1 MEDCVVAR
9 PLEGYALIGNMMS
22 AALVADTGSIDW
34 LCLPRFDSD
43 ACFAALLGTR
53 NNGRW
58 LMAPEDGA
66 KQVRRRYRPGSA
78 ILETT
83 FETETGVVTLIDFM
97 PLADDEDHVDVVRI
111 VRGDQGQVKIC
122 TELLL
127 RFGYGRHVPWVRR
140 EDFGLRAI
148 AGPDA
153 VELFTQVYMETVSE
167 DFANVGRFCV
177 SQGDTVSF
185 RLSYHRSHKPRG
197 QHRDCL
203 DLLDKTEDFWCA
215 WSARCPRD
223 EAISDRWHE
232 AQVRGLVTLKLLQHQ
247 PTGGIIAAPTTSV
260 PEEIGGPRNW
270 DYRFCWIRDAT
281 LTLLALLT
289 SGYREEAM
297 AWRDWLLRAEAG
309 NPSDLNIMYGIAG
322 ERRLTEIELPWLKG
336 YEDSRP
342 VRIGNGAYT
351 QLQIDVFGEI
361 MDALHIGRKYD
372 LQIHGDE
379 WRMQL
384 LLMEHLEKIWSEPD
398 EGIWEVRSE
407 RQHFTHSKL
416 MAWVA
421 VDRAI
426 KDSLAY
432 GLPGPLERWKRL
444 RDDIRADIYRNGF
457 NKDKNAFVQYYGGTA
472 LDASLLLM
480 AEVGFLPPNDRMF
493 QGTVAAIEREL
504 MIDGFV
510 LRYQAKGGVD
520 GLPDSDAAFLACS
533 FWLADAYQMM
543 GRHEEAVEMFERLL
557 SLRND
562 VGLLA
567 EQYDPGAKRMVG
579 NFPQGF
585 SHIGM
590 VNTANNLMSAR
601 GPAAQRAANGLE

>member
-1 MEDCVVAR
+1 MPDHVVSL
-9 PLEGYALIGNMMS
+9 PLERYALIGNMIS
-22 AALVADTGSIDW
+22 AALVGDNGSIDW

-53 NNGRW
+53 DNGRW
-58 LMAPEDGA
+58 LIAPEDGV
-66 KQVRRRYRPGSA
+66 KEVRRRYRTGSA

-83 FETETGVVTLIDFM
+83 FETKSGVVTLIDFM
-97 PLADDEDHVDVVRI
+97 PLSEDEEHVDVIRI
-111 VRGDQGQVKIC
+111 VRGDSGKVKMC

-127 RFGYGRHVPWVRR
+127 RFGYGRHIPWVRR

-153 VELFTQVYMETVSE
+153 VELYTQVHMADEASVSAGHFTVSK
-167 DFANVGRFCV
+167 
-177 SQGDTVSF
+177 GDAMAF

-197 QHRDCL
+197 HHRDCQ
-203 DLLDKTEDFWCA
+203 DLLRKTEDFWCG
-215 WSARCPRD
+215 WSSRCPRD

-232 AQVRGLVTLKLLQHQ
+232 AQVRGLVTLKLLQHG

-260 PEEIGGPRNW
+260 PEHIGGERNW

-281 LTLLALLT
+281 LTLLAFLT
-289 SGYREEAM
+289 SGYRDEAM

-309 NPSDLNIMYGIAG
+309 NPSDLHIMYGIAG
-322 ERRLTEIELPWLKG
+322 ERRLIEIELPWLKG

-342 VRIGNGAYT
+342 VRIGNAAYT
-351 QLQIDVFGEI
+351 QLQIDVYGEI

-379 WRMQL
+379 WRMQQL
-384 LLMEHLEKIWSEPD
+384 LIEHLEKIWTEPD
-398 EGIWEVRSE
+398 EGIWEVRAQ

-426 KDSLAY
+426 KDSQAF
-432 GLPGPLERWKRL
+432 GLPGPVDHWKRL
-444 RDDIRADIYRNGF
+444 REKIRADIYRNGF
-457 NKDKNAFVQYYGGTA
+457 NEKKNAFVQYYGGTA
-472 LDASLLLM
+472 LDASVLLM
-480 AEVGFLPPNDRMF
+480 AEVGFLPPSDPKF
-493 QGTVAAIEREL
+493 HSTVAAIEREL
-504 MIDGFV
+504 LVDGFV
-510 LRYQAKGGVD
+510 LRYQAQGGVD
-520 GLPDSDAAFLACS
+520 GLANSNAAFLACS
-533 FWLADAYQMM
+533 FWLADVYQMM
-543 GRHEEAVEMFERLL
+543 GRHDDAVQMFERLL

-567 EQYDPGAKRMVG
+567 EQYDPTLKRMVG

-590 VNTANNLMSAR
+590 VNTANNLMSAQ
-601 GPAAQRAANGLE
+601 GPAALRAADGAE

>member
-1 MEDCVVAR
+1 MQDRIVTR

-53 NNGRW
+53 DNGRW
-58 LMAPEDGA
+58 LVAPEEEV

-83 FETETGVVTLIDFM
+83 FETESGVVTLIDFM
-97 PLADDEDHVDVVRI
+97 PLADDEEHVDVVRI
-111 VRGDQGQVKIC
+111 VRGDSGQVRMR
-122 TELLL
+122 TELVL
-127 RFGYGRHVPWVRR
+127 RFGYGRHIPWVRR

-153 VELFTQVYMETVSE
+153 VELYTQVFLAGE
-167 DFANVGRFCV
+167 DFTSIGRFYV
-177 SQGDTVSF
+177 NEGDAIPF

-197 QHRDCL
+197 TYRDCQQ
-203 DLLDKTEDFWCA
+203 LLQKTEDFWCT
-215 WSARCPRD
+215 WSSRCPRD
-223 EAISDRWHE
+223 DAISDRWHD
-232 AQVRGLVTLKLLQHQ
+232 AQVRGLITLKLLQHQ
-247 PTGGIIAAPTTSV
+247 PTGGIIAAPTTSI
-260 PEEIGGPRNW
+260 PEHIGGTRNW

-322 ERRLTEIELPWLKG
+322 ERRLTEIELPWLIG

-351 QLQIDVFGEI
+351 QLQIDVYGEI

-372 LQIHGDE
+372 LQIHSDE
-379 WRMQL
+379 WRMQK
-384 LLMEHLEKIWSEPD
+384 LLMEHLERIWTEPD

-421 VDRAI
+421 VDRAV
-426 KDSLAY
+426 KDSESY
-432 GLPGPLERWKRL
+432 GLPGPVDHWKRL
-444 RDDIRADIYRNGF
+444 REDIRADICRNGF

-472 LDASLLLM
+472 LDASVLLM
-480 AEVGFLPPNDRMF
+480 AEVGFLPPNDPMF

-510 LRYQAKGGVD
+510 LRYQTEGGVD
-520 GLPDSDAAFLACS
+520 GLPDSKAAFLACS
-533 FWLADAYQMM
+533 FWLADTYQMM
-543 GRHEEAVEMFERLL
+543 GRHEEAVEVFERLL
-557 SLRND
+557 DLRND

-567 EQYDPGAKRMVG
+567 EQYDPVAKRMVG

-590 VNTANNLMSAR
+590 VNTANNLILAR
-601 GPAAQRAANGLE
+601 GPAAQRAADGIA

>member
-1 MEDCVVAR
+1 MSDHVVSL

-22 AALVADTGSIDW
+22 AALVGDNGSIDW

-53 NNGRW
+53 DNGRW
-58 LMAPEDGA
+58 LIAPENEV

-83 FETETGVVTLIDFM
+83 FETETGMVTLIDFM
-97 PLADDEDHVDVVRI
+97 PLSEDDDHVDVVRI
-111 VRGDQGQVKIC
+111 VKGDSGQVKMR

-127 RFGYGRHVPWVRR
+127 RFGYGRHIPWVQR

-153 VELFTQVYMETVSE
+153 VELFTQVSMAGE
-167 DFANVGRFCV
+167 DFTSVGHFSV
-177 SQGDTVSF
+177 SQGDAVPF
-185 RLSYHRSHKPRG
+185 RLSYHRSHRPRG
-197 QHRDCL
+197 EHRDCQQ
-203 DLLDKTEDFWCA
+203 LLQKTEDLWCG

-232 AQVRGLVTLKLLQHQ
+232 AQVRGLITLKLLQYQ

-260 PEEIGGPRNW
+260 PEEIGGVRNW

-351 QLQIDVFGEI
+351 QLQIDVYGEI

-372 LQIHGDE
+372 LQIYGDE
-379 WRMQL
+379 WRMQKL
-384 LLMEHLEKIWSEPD
+384 LIEHLEQIWTEPD
-398 EGIWEVRSE
+398 EGIWEVRSQ

-426 KDSLAY
+426 KDSQAF
-432 GLPGPLERWKRL
+432 GLPGPVEHWKRL
-444 RDDIRADIYRNGF
+444 REDIRADICRNGF
-457 NKDKNAFVQYYGGTA
+457 NESKNAFVQYYGGTT
-472 LDASLLLM
+472 LDASVLMM
-480 AEVGFLPPNDRMF
+480 AEVGFLPPSDPMF

-504 MIDGFV
+504 LVDGFL
-510 LRYQAKGGVD
+510 LRYQAEGNVD
-520 GLPDSDAAFLACS
+520 GLPDSKAAFLACT
-533 FWLADAYQMM
+533 FWLADTYQMM
-543 GRHEEAVEMFERLL
+543 GRHDEAVEVFERLL
-557 SLRND
+557 ALRND

-567 EQYDPGAKRMVG
+567 EQYDPVHKRLVG

-585 SHIGM
+585 SHIAM
-590 VNTANNLMSAR
+590 VNTANNLISAR
-601 GPAAQRAANGLE
+601 GPAAQRAADGV

>member
-1 MEDCVVAR
+1 MPDRVVAR
-9 PLEGYALIGNMMS
+9 PIEGYALIGNMLS

-53 NNGRW
+53 GNGRW
-58 LMAPEDGA
+58 LIAPETEV

-97 PLADDEDHVDVVRI
+97 PLSEDEEHVDVVRI
-111 VRGDQGQVKIC
+111 VRGDSGHVNMR
-122 TELLL
+122 TELVL
-127 RFGYGRHVPWVRR
+127 RFGYGRHIPWVRR
-140 EDFGLRAI
+140 EDFGLRAV

-153 VELFTQVYMETVSE
+153 VEVYTQVFMAGE
-167 DFANVGRFCV
+167 DFTTVGRFHV
-177 SQGDTVSF
+177 KEGDSVPF
-185 RLSYHRSHKPRG
+185 RLSYHRSHRPRG
-197 QHRDCL
+197 AYQDCQQ
-203 DLLDKTEDFWCA
+203 LLQKTEDFWCA
-215 WSARCPRD
+215 WSSRCPRD

-247 PTGGIIAAPTTSV
+247 PTGGIIAAPTTSL
-260 PEEIGGPRNW
+260 PEHLGGERNW

-289 SGYREEAM
+289 SGYREEAR
-297 AWRDWLLRAEAG
+297 AWRDWLMRAEAG
-309 NPSDLNIMYGIAG
+309 NPRDLNIMYGIAG
-322 ERRLTEIELPWLKG
+322 ERRLNEFELPWLRG

-342 VRIGNGAYT
+342 VRIGNAAYT
-351 QLQIDVFGEI
+351 QLQIDVYGEI

-379 WRMQL
+379 WRMQKL
-384 LLMEHLEKIWSEPD
+384 LIEHLEKIWTEPD
-398 EGIWEVRSE
+398 EGIWEVRAK

-426 KDSLAY
+426 KDSEAF
-432 GLPGPLERWKRL
+432 GLPGPVDHWKRL
-444 RDDIRADIYRNGF
+444 RETIRTDIHRHGF
-457 NKDKNAFVQYYGGTA
+457 NEKKNAFVQYYGGTE
-472 LDASLLLM
+472 LDASVLLM
-480 AEVGFLPPNDRMF
+480 AEVGFLSPSDPMF
-493 QGTVAAIEREL
+493 QATVAAIEREL
-504 MIDGFV
+504 LVDGFV

-520 GLPDSDAAFLACS
+520 GLADSNAAFLACS
-533 FWLADAYQMM
+533 FWLADTYQMM
-543 GRHEEAVEMFERLL
+543 GRHDEAVEVFERLL
-557 SLRND
+557 ALRND

-567 EQYDPGAKRMVG
+567 EQYDPVAKRMVG

-590 VNTANNLMSAR
+590 VNTANNLISAR
-601 GPAAQRAANGLE
+601 GPAVQRAENGVT

>member
-1 MEDCVVAR
+1 MPDHVVSR
-9 PLEGYALIGNMMS
+9 PLEAYALIGNMMS

-53 NNGRW
+53 DNGRW
-58 LMAPEDGA
+58 LIAPEAGV

-83 FETETGVVTLIDFM
+83 FETEAGAVTVIDFM
-97 PLADDEDHVDVVRI
+97 PLSEDEEHVDVVRI
-111 VRGDQGQVKIC
+111 VRGESGQVKMR

-127 RFGYGRHVPWVRR
+127 RFGYGRHIPWGRR

-153 VELFTQVYMETVSE
+153 VEVFTQVFMAGE
-167 DFANVGRFCV
+167 DFASVGHFLV
-177 SQGDTVSF
+177 SKGDTVPF
-185 RLSYHRSHKPRG
+185 RMSYHRSHKPRG
-197 QHRDCL
+197 VHRDCQQ
-203 DLLDKTEDFWCA
+203 LLKKAEDFWCS
-215 WSARCPRD
+215 WSSRCPR
-223 EAISDRWHE
+223 EETTSDRWHE
-232 AQVRGLVTLKLLQHQ
+232 AQVRGLITLKLLQHG

-260 PEEIGGPRNW
+260 PEEIGGVRNW

-281 LTLLALLT
+281 LTLLAFLT
-289 SGYREEAM
+289 AGYREEAM

-379 WRMQL
+379 WRMQKL
-384 LLMEHLEKIWSEPD
+384 LLEHLEQIWKKPD
-398 EGIWEVRSE
+398 EGIWEVRSDP
-407 RQHFTHSKL
+407 QHFVHSKL

-426 KDSLAY
+426 KDSQSF
-432 GLPGPLERWKRL
+432 GLPGPLDHWRRL
-444 RDDIRADIYRNGF
+444 REDMRQDIYQNGF

-472 LDASLLLM
+472 LDASVLMM
-480 AEVGFLPPNDRMF
+480 AEVGFLPPDDPMF
-493 QGTVAAIEREL
+493 KGTVAAIEREL
-504 MIDGFV
+504 MVDGFV
-510 LRYQAKGGVD
+510 LRYQAEGEVD
-520 GLPDSDAAFLACS
+520 GLPDSKAAFLACI
-533 FWLADAYQMM
+533 FWLADIYQMM
-543 GRHEEAVEMFERLL
+543 GRHDEAVEVFERLL
-557 SLRND
+557 ALRND

-567 EQYDPGAKRMVG
+567 EQYDPGRKRMVG

-601 GPAAQRAANGLE
+601 GPAAQRAADGVG